1 MQSFIFMK
9 KEEKDINFRKRA
21 IEELIKNNFIE
32 NQDELTSLLKDKY
45 NIIVNQS
52 IVSRDLKNM
61 KILKNLIN
69 GKMVYELNKID
80 PNKEIMRLAVL
91 EVLKNESLIVVK
103 TLNGLADFVGDF
115 IDNNFNKIIGTVA
128 GENTV
133 LAIPL
138 SIKDIDE
145 IYKELCDVLFFKKN

>member
-1 MQSFIFMK
+1 MK

-21 IEELIKNNFIE
+21 IEELIKNNTIE

-52 IVSRDLKNM
+52 IISRDLKNM

-69 GKMVYELNKID
+69 GKMVYELNEID

-91 EVLKNESLIVVK
+91 EILKNESLIVVK

-133 LAIPL
+133 LAIPS
-138 SIKDIDE
+138 SIKDIDK
-145 IYKELCDVLFFKKN
+145 IYRQLCDVLFFKKN

>member
-1 MQSFIFMK
+1 MQCFIFMK

-21 IEELIKNNFIE
+21 IKELIKNNTIE

-69 GKMVYELNKID
+69 GKMVYELNEID

-91 EVLKNESLIVVK
+91 EILKNESLIVVK

-133 LAIPL
+133 LAIPS
-138 SIKDIDE
+138 SIKDIDK
-145 IYKELCDVLFFKKN
+145 IYRQLCDVLFFKKN